1 MFMCPIQM
9 DIKHTLRPRPGSM
22 SVAAGPSSIISKW
35 MNKWEGGGKSREMP
49 SPSRTLLE
57 ETKENLFHFTLL
69 RTGIWFLA
77 KWSFWQKSVASKQ
90 LREPAGC
97 DINIQHMYYGAF
109 HKKHSRLHSV
119 RDIIWYKGSPWEIID
134 SFTCESLNSVKEKAK
149 RLCYK
154 EEARSSVL
162 LSIHLSFCAAS
173 AKVLME
179 IYIST
184 AKLRLR

>member
-1 MFMCPIQM
+1 
-9 DIKHTLRPRPGSM
+9 
-22 SVAAGPSSIISKW
+22 